1 MAYTV
6 ETRGAADDV
15 LHDLVQAGL
24 PRLLATL
31 AAEDRYLPPFVVQEL
46 EDYLRCGDV
55 ACGFGWLAC
64 DDCPHHRLV
73 AFSCKGR
80 GFCPSCMSRR
90 MEERSERWVTALF
103 PFRRVRQWVLTVPW
117 PRRWLFARHHQLARG
132 VLRVAMAVIQAFYAD
147 RTAGG
152 RTGTVT
158 VVQRWGSALPLN
170 IHFHI
175 LAVDGTFERQ
185 DDDTVL
191 WRASPPPTTDE
202 IERLVE
208 DIARRAEAWLAKK
221 GFGPNDEDFEEN
233 ETDALLHAAAV
244 AGHSAFQ
251 RRRSQQIA
259 GREIRLPPLCAA
271 YQGYTVHAGVSIPAH
286 DRAGLRRL
294 CRYILRPP
302 IARDRLERRTDGRVA
317 LNLKRP
323 QANGATEV
331 VFTPEE
337 LVERLAAG
345 IPRSRRVDR
354 GCGGW

>member
-117 PRRWLFARHHQLARG
+117 PRRWLKRMRRMPCCMPRG
-132 VLRVAMAVIQAFYAD
+132 
-147 RTAGG
+147 
-152 RTGTVT
+152 
-158 VVQRWGSALPLN
+158 
-170 IHFHI
+170 
-175 LAVDGTFERQ
+175 
-185 DDDTVL
+185 
-191 WRASPPPTTDE
+191 
-202 IERLVE
+202 
-208 DIARRAEAWLAKK
+208 
-221 GFGPNDEDFEEN
+221 
-233 ETDALLHAAAV
+233 
-244 AGHSAFQ
+244 
-251 RRRSQQIA
+251 
-259 GREIRLPPLCAA
+259 
-271 YQGYTVHAGVSIPAH
+271 
-286 DRAGLRRL
+286 
-294 CRYILRPP
+294 
-302 IARDRLERRTDGRVA
+302 
-317 LNLKRP
+317 
-323 QANGATEV
+323 
-331 VFTPEE
+331 
-337 LVERLAAG
+337 
-345 IPRSRRVDR
+345 
-354 GCGGW
+354 